1 MVKYFVPLFNAQT
14 SFLAIA
20 SATGLTE
27 KIQSELKDFGYH
39 VEVRELPS
47 LGDAESH
54 DDEDGS
60 SGSEHGSE
68 DDGSEDERMSAAGAS

>member
-1 MVKYFVPLFNAQT
+1 MVKYFVPLFDAQT

-27 KIQSELKDFGYH
+27 KIQSELKDFGYN

-47 LGDAESH
+47 LGDAEAH
-54 DDEDGS
+54 DDDDGS

-68 DDGSEDERMSAAGAS
+68 DEGSDDEKMSATGSS